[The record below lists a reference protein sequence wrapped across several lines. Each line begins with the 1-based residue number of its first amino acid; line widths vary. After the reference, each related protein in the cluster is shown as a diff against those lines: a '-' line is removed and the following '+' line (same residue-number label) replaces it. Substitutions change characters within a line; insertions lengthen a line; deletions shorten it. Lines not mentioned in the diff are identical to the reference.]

1 MPVNST
7 LENKK
12 YFNKEEALVRMVTGI
27 PMKME
32 KGTQYY
38 CYAEGVFFVSD
49 SLNFKNSREWNP
61 NNSSAIPDWVN
72 LQLEPIS
79 IGSMVKIS
87 QT

>member
-61 NNSSAIPDWVN
+61 NDSSAIPDWVN

-79 IGSMVKIS
+79 IGSMVKIP
-87 QT
+87 

>member
-1 MPVNST
+1 MSVNSA

-12 YFNKEEALVRMVTGI
+12 YFNKEEALVRMITTGI

-49 SLNFKNSREWNP
+49 NHNFKNSREWNP

-72 LQLEPIS
+72 L
-79 IGSMVKIS
+79 
-87 QT
+87 